1 VAVAVAAGLWCSRIN
16 GSPLH
21 YNEADPYLP
30 DLLICRPELAE
41 ATLAAI
47 SAR

>member
-1 VAVAVAAGLWCSRIN
+1 VAVALSAGLWCSRID
-16 GSPLH
+16 GSALR

-47 SAR
+47 GA